1 MSLLHRRFSEETAI
15 KHLFFRD
22 RPQRNLILVRIYK
35 LLSFSPLRITCRYLV
50 PFGAAISRGN
60 VYMESYNVSN
70 CTCCV
75 HVFPFSH
82 TVLRCRQS
90 LRLLIHHQAKVAGSQ
105 EKTREREKGL
115 QAERSF
121 LRYLDTTLRFVRA
134 PCSVIP
140 KQNYT
145 SVPRKVVATLQ
156 PSNFDIRAHQSFS
169 NLSMHYRKHSGAF
182 LSEI

>member
-1 MSLLHRRFSEETAI
+1 MSFLHRKFFAVTAME
-15 KHLFFRD
+15 HLFFRD

-50 PFGAAISRGN
+50 PFGAAITRGN

-90 LRLLIHHQAKVAGSQ
+90 LRSLIHHRAKVAGSQ
-105 EKTREREKGL
+105 EKTRERDL

-134 PCSVIP
+134 PYSVIP

-145 SVPRKVVATLQ
+145 VERPKKSRCDSPT
-156 PSNFDIRAHQSFS
+156 
-169 NLSMHYRKHSGAF
+169 
-182 LSEI
+182 E